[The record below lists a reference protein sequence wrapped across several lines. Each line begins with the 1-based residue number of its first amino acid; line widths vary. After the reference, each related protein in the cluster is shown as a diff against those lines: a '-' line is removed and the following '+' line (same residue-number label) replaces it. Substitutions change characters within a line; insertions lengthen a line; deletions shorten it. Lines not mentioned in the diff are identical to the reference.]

1 MGPEFEELSMES
13 QRVRELLTTH
23 EKEWENW
30 PVDDLCKYDKSNQ
43 ENREEKLATFIANV
57 RNKLKNNGQQNDAF
71 LQILALITNSPQF
84 DLKNQIQVRIFI
96 LLRFHFAT
104 ISFCFN

>member
-30 PVDDLCKYDKSNQ
+30 PVDDLCEYEIKNQ
-43 ENREEKLATFIANV
+43 ENREEKLATFIAAV
-57 RNKLKNNGQQNDAF
+57 QNKLENNGQQNDAF
-71 LQILALITNSPQF
+71 LQILRLITNSPQF
-84 DLKNQIQVRIFI
+84 DLKNQIQVRIFFCYDF
-96 LLRFHFAT
+96 LLL
-104 ISFCFN
+104 